1 MRFTEKSDF
10 RGVHEKPKKKRGGG
24 GCLQRKAWAACRF
37 KGGLDKKERGGVFEG
52 GDSYPNVHC
61 NTHHDMT

>member
-1 MRFTEKSDF
+1 MWGSLKNLILGGFMKNQ
-10 RGVHEKPKKKRGGG
+10 KKKGGG
-24 GCLQRKAWAACRF
+24 GCLKRKAWAACRF

>member
-1 MRFTEKSDF
+1 MKNQ
-10 RGVHEKPKKKRGGG
+10 KKNGGG
-24 GCLQRKAWAACRF
+24 FRKRKAWAACRF